1 SFMNQGFAENSKALN
16 ERGLYTGLIWNP
28 TRRVEWVAYADYFK
42 FPWLRYRVDG
52 PSQGF
57 DLFSQFS
64 YSPKR
69 TLNFLL
75 RYRYRNKQENTL
87 DNSVNVLDHV
97 IRHQVRIEGKYK
109 INDVVQFRNRLE
121 FINYSK
127 GLDHNDNGYMIYHD
141 FVYKP
146 VGRAYSGNI
155 RLAAF

>member
-1 SFMNQGFAENSKALN
+1 SGFVNGLIGSLSNELSLVLLHRYYQKDFHSFMNQGFAENSKALN

-28 TRRVEWVAYADYFK
+28 NRRIEWVAYADYFK

-87 DNSVNVLDHV
+87 DNVVNVLDNV

-121 FINYSK
+121 FMDYSK
-127 GLDHNDNGYMIYHD
+127 
-141 FVYKP
+141 
-146 VGRAYSGNI
+146 
-155 RLAAF
+155 